1 VEQCLRNFKEAAQP
15 NTYCTVSENNV
26 WRRDRHGRPSCLRIE
41 EARCLLVEAITMGIL
56 SRPSTWFSSEPGPVS
71 VDSAQNGPTRK
82 GQHTSDAVELGG
94 RGRNGD
100 LVNTRIVQRDRHG
113 VALSPQPSDDPLDP
127 LNWKPW
133 LKFMVLAQVS
143 LLAFL
148 SLLSAALIVS
158 PGSSPQ
164 RRSGRD

>member
-1 VEQCLRNFKEAAQP
+1 
-15 NTYCTVSENNV
+15 
-26 WRRDRHGRPSCLRIE
+26 
-41 EARCLLVEAITMGIL
+41 MGIL
-56 SRPSTWFSSEPGPVS
+56 SRPSTWFSSEPRPVS
-71 VDSAQNGPTRK
+71 VDSAQNGQTRK
-82 GQHTSDAVELGG
+82 GQHPSDAVELGG

-100 LVNTRIVQRDRHG
+100 LVNTRTVQRDRHG

-158 PGSSPQ
+158 PVLRLRDEVVVTKLARHRPRHSCRCRCSCTETWC
-164 RRSGRD
+164 RRRM